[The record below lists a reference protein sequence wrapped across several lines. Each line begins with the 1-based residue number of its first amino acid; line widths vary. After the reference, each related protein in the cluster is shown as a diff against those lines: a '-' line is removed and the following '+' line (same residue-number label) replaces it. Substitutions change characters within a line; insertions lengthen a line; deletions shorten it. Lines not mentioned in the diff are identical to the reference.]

1 MNSLTIILLA
11 VSAVALDVCIIALI
25 LTAYREKKNAS
36 RRWSKISGNFELVEP
51 GITYPLECD
60 EIIIGRHAS
69 ADIRIP
75 DMSVSRYHALLTVTN
90 GVWTITDIGS
100 KSGVYVNGNTVCPV
114 FISGNRIGKRT
125 AAKFDFHDLLLE
137 ESYLCACGTRYTL
150 RVRYI
155 NAIYASHAIYKH
167 TASLWSREGD
177 HRNDG
182 GGIEV
187 SLLTNSIFYNSV

>member
-1 MNSLTIILLA
+1 LNSLTIILLA

-100 KSGVYVNGNTVCPV
+100 KSGVYVNGNLVKQ
-114 FISGNRIGKRT
+114 IRLHENDIIKLGKR
-125 AAKFDFHDLLLE
+125 K
-137 ESYLCACGTRYTL
+137 
-150 RVRYI
+150 
-155 NAIYASHAIYKH
+155 
-167 TASLWSREGD
+167 
-177 HRNDG
+177 
-182 GGIEV
+182 
-187 SLLTNSIFYNSV
+187 LTIRKRRGSDV